1 MTDLLSKV
9 RWDRVLLA
17 GVATHVANVVVA
29 VLLIV
34 VYTLLA
40 VGPQREPNGG
50 ITDPLASQVA
60 TWPVP
65 ILTLFAAAW
74 AARKAEPATALLH
87 GLLVGFLVAV
97 IFGVLY
103 FAPFDLS
110 GLLLFTLMIVAGLV
124 GGLIGRADRNGPS
137 SSLGV
142 GKTRAPDRG

>member
-1 MTDLLSKV
+1 LV
-9 RWDRVLLA
+9 
-17 GVATHVANVVVA
+17 THVANVVVA

-34 VYTLLA
+34 VYTFLA
-40 VGPQREPNGG
+40 VGSQREPSGG

-74 AARKAEPATALLH
+74 AARGAARATASVH

-103 FAPFDLS
+103 FGPFNLW
-110 GLLLFTLMIVAGLV
+110 GLLLFALMIAAGLA
-124 GGLIGRADRNGPS
+124 GGLLGRVDQN
-137 SSLGV
+137 
-142 GKTRAPDRG
+142 

>member
-1 MTDLLSKV
+1 M
-9 RWDRVLLA
+9 LA
-17 GVATHVANVVVA
+17 GLVTHAANVVVA

-40 VGPQREPNGG
+40 VGPQREPSGG
-50 ITDPLASQVA
+50 FPDPLATQVA

-74 AARKAEPATALLH
+74 AARRVEPATAAVY

-103 FAPFDLS
+103 FWPFNLW
-110 GLLLFTLMIVAGLV
+110 GLLMFALMISAGILGALV
-124 GGLIGRADRNGPS
+124 GSRIGR
-137 SSLGV
+137 LG
-142 GKTRAPDRG
+142 

>member
-1 MTDLLSKV
+1 MTDFLSKV
-9 RWDRVLLA
+9 RWGRVLLA
-17 GVATHVANVVVA
+17 GLVTHVANVVVA

-40 VGPQREPNGG
+40 VGPQREPSGG

-74 AARKAEPATALLH
+74 AARKAEPATALLL

-97 IFGVLY
+97 SFGVLY
-103 FAPFDLS
+103 FGPFNMWGLFLFALMIAA
-110 GLLLFTLMIVAGLV
+110 GLLGALV
-124 GGLIGRADRNGPS
+124 ESLIGRTG
-137 SSLGV
+137 
-142 GKTRAPDRG
+142 

>member
-1 MTDLLSKV
+1 MTDLFSKV
-9 RWDRVLLA
+9 GWGRILLA
-17 GVATHVANVVVA
+17 GLVTHASNVVVA

-40 VGPQREPNGG
+40 VGPQREPSGG
-50 ITDPLASQVA
+50 FTDPLASQVA

-74 AARKAEPATALLH
+74 AARRVEPATAAVY

-103 FAPFDLS
+103 FWPFNLW
-110 GLLLFTLMIVAGLV
+110 GLLLFALMISAGLLGALV
-124 GGLIGRADRNGPS
+124 GSRIGR
-137 SSLGV
+137 LG
-142 GKTRAPDRG
+142 

>member
-1 MTDLLSKV
+1 MREMTDLLSNV
-9 RWDRVLLA
+9 RWGTVLLA
-17 GVATHVANVVVA
+17 GSVTHAANVVVA

-40 VGPQREPNGG
+40 VGAQSEPSGG

-74 AARKAEPATALLH
+74 AARRAEQLATAALH
-87 GLLVGFLVAV
+87 GLLVGLLVAV

-103 FAPFDLS
+103 FGPFNLL
-110 GLLLFTLMIVAGLV
+110 GLLLFALMIAAGFV
-124 GGLIGRADRNGPS
+124 GGLIGRADR
-137 SSLGV
+137 
-142 GKTRAPDRG
+142 D

>member
-17 GVATHVANVVVA
+17 SVATHVANVVVA

-40 VGPQREPNGG
+40 VGPQREPSGG

-65 ILTLFAAAW
+65 ILTLFAAAR

-103 FAPFDLS
+103 YFAPFDLS
-110 GLLLFTLMIVAGLV
+110 GLLLFALTIAAGFV
-124 GGLIGRADRNGPS
+124 GGLIGRADRN
-137 SSLGV
+137 
-142 GKTRAPDRG
+142 

>member
-1 MTDLLSKV
+1 MMPMLSNM
-9 RWDRVLLA
+9 RWGRVLLA
-17 GVATHVANVVVA
+17 TLVTHVANVVVA

-40 VGPQREPNGG
+40 VGFQSEPSGG
-50 ITDPLASQVA
+50 INDPLASQVA

-74 AARKAEPATALLH
+74 AARKVKPTTAALH

-103 FAPFDLS
+103 FGPSTLWGLSPFA
-110 GLLLFTLMIVAGLV
+110 LMIAAGFV
-124 GGLIGRADRNGPS
+124 GGLIGRAD
-137 SSLGV
+137 
-142 GKTRAPDRG
+142 AA

>member
-1 MTDLLSKV
+1 MTNLLSKV

-17 GVATHVANVVVA
+17 GVATNVANVVVA

-34 VYTLLA
+34 AYTLLA
-40 VGPQREPNGG
+40 VGPQREPRGG

-74 AARKAEPATALLH
+74 AARKAEPATAALH
-87 GLLVGFLVAV
+87 GLLVGLLVAV

-103 FAPFDLS
+103 FAPFDLW
-110 GLLLFTLMIVAGLV
+110 GLLLFVLMIAAGLV
-124 GGLIGRADRNGPS
+124 GGLIGRADRN
-137 SSLGV
+137 
-142 GKTRAPDRG
+142 